1 MQAFLL
7 IDLLGESAFEQPI
20 LAQVRQRFPAIPVFD
35 IDAASDTLLQ
45 QYAVR
50 LLQENPETVVCVR
63 GGTGDIM
70 RLMPV
75 LDELLRPNP
84 QRHILLLGEQPRL
97 QRMLQARTGIAYTLL
112 ADEQAFALYLSG
124 RQGAL

>member
-7 IDLLGESAFEQPI
+7 IDLSEASIFEQPI
-20 LAQVRQRFPAIPVFD
+20 LTQVRQRFPAISVFD
-35 IDAASDTLLQ
+35 VDTQSDAVLQ

-50 LLQENPETVVCVR
+50 LLQENPDTVVCVKA
-63 GGTGDIM
+63 GEGELN

-75 LDELLRPNP
+75 LEELLQPQA

-97 QRMLQARTGIAYTLL
+97 LRMLQARTGIAYTLL
-112 ADEQAFALYLSG
+112 SDEEALRQFLSK
-124 RQGAL
+124 LV